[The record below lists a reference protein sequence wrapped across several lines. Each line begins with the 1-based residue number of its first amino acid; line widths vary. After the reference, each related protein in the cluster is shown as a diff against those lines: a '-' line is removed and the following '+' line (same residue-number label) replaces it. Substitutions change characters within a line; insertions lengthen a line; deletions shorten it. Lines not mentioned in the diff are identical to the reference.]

1 MKKIFAVLATLTL
14 SLVACA
20 DNHQLIGLS
29 ELPAQAQTFLRKY
42 FNIAD
47 VRYIERDRDGL
58 HYDYSVYLNNATEIE
73 FGHQGDLQSVDCK
86 RNPVPE
92 DIVPELITSFV
103 TLHHPDQFI
112 VEYAIEYRHRKV
124 ELNNGLELV
133 FDAECHFIRID
144 D

>member
-1 MKKIFAVLATLTL
+1 MKKIFAIVAALTFSLA
-14 SLVACA
+14 ACA
-20 DNHQLIGLS
+20 DNDRLISLS

-47 VRYIERDRDGL
+47 VAYIERERDGF
-58 HYDYSVYLNNATEIE
+58 HYDYSIYLNNATEID
-73 FGHQGDLQSVDCK
+73 FDHQGHLQSVDCK
-86 RNPVPE
+86 RNPVPQG
-92 DIVPELITSFV
+92 IVPELITSFV

-112 VEYAIEYRHRKV
+112 VEYVIEYRQQNV

-133 FDAECHFIRID
+133 FDSEGHFIRID